1 MTFDDGPRSDD
12 ERSSEPSDTAPSD
25 DDALDAYSKAVVGV
39 VQRVGPSV
47 VAVAR
52 RASGRDGGA
61 GSGTVI
67 APDGWILT
75 NAHVV
80 EGVRDV
86 DVRLHDG
93 GTARGRVAGTD
104 PATDLAL
111 VRASASALEHATVG
125 DSKRLRAGQLVV
137 AIGSPLGFQST
148 VSAGVVSALGR
159 SLRGRDGRLIDNVIQ
174 HTAPLNPGNSGGPLV
189 DGRARIVGV
198 NTAIIAMA
206 QGIGFAV
213 PASTVAWVVPRLMSE
228 GRVRRG
234 WLGVSARTRPIDRRI
249 ARAHAIEGESVVEVM
264 EVDPK
269 GPAHAAGVRDGD
281 QIVALDGVRMGSVD
295 DLQRALTQ
303 RMSGVVALD
312 RLRGA
317 ERKTVEVTLREA

>member
-1 MTFDDGPRSDD
+1 MTFDDDGARSDGERS
-12 ERSSEPSDTAPSD
+12 ERSSPESD
-25 DDALDAYSKAVVGV
+25 DDPLDAYSKAVVGV
-39 VQRVGPSV
+39 VERVGPSV

-52 RASGRDGGA
+52 RTSGRDAGG

-67 APDGWILT
+67 APDGWVLT

-86 DVRLHDG
+86 EVRLHDG
-93 GTARGRVAGTD
+93 STAGGRVAGTD

-111 VRASASALEHATVG
+111 VRANASGLEYATVG
-125 DSKRLRAGQLVV
+125 DSHRLRAGQLVV

-189 DGRARIVGV
+189 DGRGRIVGV

-213 PASTVAWVVPRLMSE
+213 PASTVAWVVPRLMSD

-234 WLGVSARTRPIDRRI
+234 WLGVSARTRPLDRRI
-249 ARAHAIEGESVVEVM
+249 ARAHGIEGPSVVEVM

-269 GPAHAAGVRDGD
+269 GPAYAAGLRDGD
-281 QIVALDGVRMGSVD
+281 QIVALDGARIGSVD
-295 DLQRALTQ
+295 DLQRALSQ
-303 RMSGVVALD
+303 RTSGDVSLD
-312 RLRGA
+312 RLRGV
-317 ERKTVEVTLREA
+317 ERKRVAVALREV